1 MYFLVGALMIKAV
14 QLWWQKHYQSILVFL
29 GLFLMI
35 SPIILSKPLNNLDEI
50 WIYNF
55 AKNMADGLI
64 PYRDFNMITTPLLPM
79 ISGSFL
85 DIFGNELIIMR
96 ILAIFLCT
104 FILFFA
110 FKILNKLKIPF
121 IYNLFFVFLLFLL
134 LQDYFCID
142 YNFGVL
148 LITLILIYLE
158 LNYYEKNKYYFSK
171 KYLFHFL
178 IGILSSCCILMK
190 QSTGFFIALIS
201 IIYPIFFVKN
211 KIDFKN
217 YLKIFFIRILG
228 ILITIIFLVN
238 YLFIN
243 NSFYTFI
250 DYCILGIKTFSN
262 SIPYSNLINSNNLII
277 KLLSIFIPIFI
288 LIAGIYLLKKKE
300 KKLFCFYLYIIVS
313 LIVIFP
319 ISDTIHFLIG
329 ITPFLILFYYL
340 FFQFLLYLFNKIK
353 NRYHLK
359 NKNNLNNINKFK
371 INNKNYLKNNNIKI
385 ENLNNNLKISNRSD
399 NVNGFQKSNNGIF
412 HNKIIKIKLFI
423 LELLKA
429 FIALS
434 LIIYLITSIILLNN
448 YFNDN
453 LKKHSFNHYQ
463 YIPINSQLVEKIN
476 LIDNYILSEQNPVYI
491 LDAEAAIYMISLD
504 KYSKN
509 FDMFLKGNI
518 GSKGE
523 EGIIE
528 EIGHFNSGTKI
539 LIKKDESKMNW
550 QTPMTVIHF
559 IQNNFNKIGEI
570 SIFDIYE
577 IP

>member
-1 MYFLVGALMIKAV
+1 MIKTV
-14 QLWWQKHYQSILVFL
+14 QLCWQKHYQSILVFS

-64 PYRDFNMITTPLLPM
+64 PYKDFNMITTPLLPM
-79 ISGSFL
+79 ISGLFL
-85 DIFGNELIIMR
+85 NVFGNELIIMR

-121 IYNLFFVFLLFLL
+121 IYNLLFIFLLFLL

-148 LITLILIYLE
+148 LITLIIIYLE
-158 LNYYEKNKYYFSK
+158 LNYNEKNKYYFSK
-171 KYLFHFL
+171 KYLFHFF
-178 IGILSSCCILMK
+178 IGILSSCCILLK

-201 IIYPIFFVKN
+201 IIYPIFFIKN

-217 YLKIFFIRILG
+217 YLKIFFMRILG
-228 ILITIIFLVN
+228 ILIPIILFII

-243 NSFYTFI
+243 NAFYAFI

-262 SIPYSNLINSNNLII
+262 SIPYTNLISSNHLNI

-288 LIAGIYLLKKKE
+288 LIAGIYLLKKRE
-300 KKLFCFYLYIIVS
+300 KKLFCFYLYSIVS

-353 NRYHLK
+353 NKYNLK

-371 INNKNYLKNNNIKI
+371 INNENHLK
-385 ENLNNNLKISNRSD
+385 NNNLKINNSSN
-399 NVNGFQKSNNGIF
+399 NINGFQKSNNGIF
-412 HNKIIKIKLFI
+412 HNKIIKVRLFI

-434 LIIYLITSIILLNN
+434 LIIYLISPIILLNN

-453 LKKHSFNHYQ
+453 SKKHSF
-463 YIPINSQLVEKIN
+463 
-476 LIDNYILSEQNPVYI
+476 
-491 LDAEAAIYMISLD
+491 
-504 KYSKN
+504 
-509 FDMFLKGNI
+509 
-518 GSKGE
+518 
-523 EGIIE
+523 
-528 EIGHFNSGTKI
+528 
-539 LIKKDESKMNW
+539 
-550 QTPMTVIHF
+550 
-559 IQNNFNKIGEI
+559 
-570 SIFDIYE
+570 
-577 IP
+577 

>member
-1 MYFLVGALMIKAV
+1 MIVKI
-14 QLWWQKHYQSILVFL
+14 QLWWKEHYQSILVFF

-35 SPIILSKPLNNLDEI
+35 CPIILSKPLNNLDEI
-50 WIYNF
+50 WNYNF
-55 AKNMADGLI
+55 AKNIADGLI

-79 ISGSFL
+79 ISGLFL
-85 DIFGNELIIMR
+85 NIFGNELIIMR

-104 FILFFA
+104 FILFLI
-110 FKILNKLKIPF
+110 FKILKKLKITF
-121 IYNLFFVFLLFLL
+121 IYNLLFVFLLFLL

-178 IGILSSCCILMK
+178 IGILSSCCILLK
-190 QSTGFFIALIS
+190 QSTGFFIALTS
-201 IIYPIFFVKN
+201 IIYPIFFIKN
-211 KIDFKN
+211 KMDFKN

-228 ILITIIFLVN
+228 ILIPIIFLII

-243 NSFYTFI
+243 NAFYAFI
-250 DYCILGIKTFSN
+250 DYSIFGIKTFSN
-262 SIPYSNLINSNNLII
+262 SIPYINLINSKHLNI

-288 LIAGIYLLKKKE
+288 LIVGIYLLKKKE
-300 KKLFCFYLYIIVS
+300 KKLFCFYLYSIAS

-340 FFQFLLYLFNKIK
+340 FLQFLLFLFNKIINRCNFK
-353 NRYHLK
+353 N
-359 NKNNLNNINKFK
+359 
-371 INNKNYLKNNNIKI
+371 
-385 ENLNNNLKISNRSD
+385 S
-399 NVNGFQKSNNGIF
+399 
-412 HNKIIKIKLFI
+412 KIIKIKIFI
-423 LELLKA
+423 IELLKS
-429 FIALS
+429 FVALF
-434 LIIYLITSIILLNN
+434 LVIYLITSVLLLNN

-453 LKKHSFNHYQ
+453 TKNHSFNHYQ

-491 LDAEAAIYMISLD
+491 LDAEAAIYMVSLD

-518 GSKGE
+518 GSNGE
-523 EGIIE
+523 NGIIE
-528 EIGHFNSGTKI
+528 EISHFQSGNKL

-550 QTPMTVIHF
+550 QTPMKVIHF
-559 IQNNFNKIGEI
+559 VQTNLNKIGEI